1 MQQSFFLTCWYK
13 RSELN
18 LRVSI
23 FFAGATLSG
32 AFGGLL
38 AYGISRMDGIGG
50 KAGWSWIFIIEGLLT
65 LVVACVSPWFLTD
78 FPAEAKFLTPEEREQ
93 AVARVKV
100 DQGAMSVDT
109 AFAWHYVADA
119 MKDYRTYCL
128 GLVYLSIAECFF
140 AVSLFTPTII
150 AELGKWTRAESNL
163 LSTPPFFL
171 AFIVTI
177 SSAYFSD
184 RIGSRG
190 IFNVGWMLLTA
201 VGYVILI
208 ATDPVAKPGVSY
220 FALFLTVTG
229 ASPCISNT
237 IAWSGGTFGPVYKR
251 AAAMGFVFS
260 CGNASGI
267 ISSLVY
273 ITTDKPHFYR
283 GHGVCLA
290 FALVAA
296 GMSAFLVWDFKRE
309 NARRDKLY
317 GTANSSITPESVGP
331 EAFAEQMKVWGLEG
345 KSPAELARLGD
356 KHPGFRYIA

>member
-1 MQQSFFLTCWYK
+1 MSFFLTTYYR

-38 AYGISRMDGIGG
+38 AYGISRMDGVGG
-50 KAGWSWIFIIEGLLT
+50 KAGWSWIFIIEGLIT
-65 LVVACVSPWFLTD
+65 LVVACVSPWCLAD
-78 FPAEAKFLTPEEREQ
+78 FPHEAKFLTPEERHQ
-93 AVARVKV
+93 AVARIKE

-109 AFAWHYVADA
+109 AFSWVYVADA
-119 MKDYRTYCL
+119 LKDYRTYCL

-140 AVSLFTPTII
+140 GVSLFTPTII

-171 AFIVTI
+171 AFVVTI
-177 SSAYFSD
+177 TSAYFSD

-201 VGYVILI
+201 VGYIILI
-208 ATDPVAKPGVSY
+208 ATDPVSQPGVAY
-220 FALFLTVTG
+220 FAIFCTVAG

-251 AAAMGFVFS
+251 AAAMGFIFS
-260 CGNASGI
+260 CGK
-267 ISSLVY
+267 SLLTSHTSAR
-273 ITTDKPHFYR
+273 IGTDKPIPFSPSQATPRVSSRLWCTSPPTSRTSIAATVSASPSRSSRR
-283 GHGVCLA
+283 G
-290 FALVAA
+290 
-296 GMSAFLVWDFKRE
+296 
-309 NARRDKLY
+309 
-317 GTANSSITPESVGP
+317 
-331 EAFAEQMKVWGLEG
+331 
-345 KSPAELARLGD
+345 
-356 KHPGFRYIA
+356 